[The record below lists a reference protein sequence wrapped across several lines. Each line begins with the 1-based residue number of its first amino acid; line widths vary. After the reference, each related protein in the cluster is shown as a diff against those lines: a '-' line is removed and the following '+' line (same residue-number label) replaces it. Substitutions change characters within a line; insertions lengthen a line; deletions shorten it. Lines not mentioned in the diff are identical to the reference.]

1 MKKPILTLVLASALV
16 LNLAVAGMAEKQTAE
31 RDSKVIAPKKSAV
44 PVKRDA
50 AAPTQPT
57 VKPVETPT
65 TTQSTTP
72 QTETTPTPVE
82 SNSIRTVT
90 EMQATTA
97 QPMAGEQ
104 IKWQVLS
111 GGGVTS
117 SSPGYI
123 LGATIGQTA
132 VGVTTSTGYTM
143 QNGYWQDWDSFVT
156 SCCIGTTGNVNKS
169 VSETPDLS
177 DLSLLIAFLTV
188 TPKPTL
194 PCLPEAN
201 VNASVAATPDL
212 SDLSLLIAFLTV
224 TPKPTLPNCPS

>member
-1 MKKPILTLVLASALV
+1 MKKPILTLVLALALV
-16 LNLAVAGMAEKQTAE
+16 LSLAALSLAEKQTAE
-31 RDSKVIAPKKSAV
+31 RDSKVVAPKKNAA

-50 AAPTQPT
+50 VAPAEPT
-57 VKPVETPT
+57 VKPTETPA
-65 TTQSTTP
+65 TTQSAKPQPETTLSP
-72 QTETTPTPVE
+72 VENNPTRTETDV
-82 SNSIRTVT
+82 
-90 EMQATTA
+90 QAAAA

-104 IKWQVLS
+104 IKWQVVS
-111 GGGVTS
+111 GGGVKS

-132 VGVTTSTGYTM
+132 VGKTTTLGYTL

-169 VSETPDLS
+169 VAETPDLS
-177 DLSLLIAFLTV
+177 DLSMLIAFLTV

-224 TPKPTLPNCPS
+224 TPKPTLPNCP